1 MNIVFAEAV
10 VTDLL
15 EDINGNKLCHAR
27 VLTPNSNKYKVMNYL
42 FENSTISYFLKIGDY
57 LNYFVK
63 NEAPLVFVTDW
74 TDPTEMVG
82 LRLESEGKVIDYPNL
97 CFLAFNTDWD
107 DIKKSGIEEIFAHEF
122 SHLWL
127 SLLSYDFG
135 LSKSN
140 KFHTCTA
147 ITDPFMAF
155 SEGFAEHL
163 EVVTKDLGHNMD
175 WESTFWDYGYD
186 VNAWLCLRDEQ
197 LRYYSVINNRFIYHT
212 ALPYSEDYDIYNHLH
227 FAHITSSAF
236 TPEKLKNGNQM
247 MASEGVVASVFY
259 QMYKH
264 ELFKNTFLEDRFY
277 SQFGVNKNSLTPL
290 INLYAKVLFII
301 SKIDLRK
308 PTLMTDF
315 IRSYGEEFPNEKKD
329 LHDVFLKVTHYSTV
343 SPKATEDFGRLYRIG
358 RRGEVN
364 AFKDIL
370 KKTMDLK
377 NALFERVLSGDL
389 TLDYALA
396 EELWIDSD
404 EEITPIPWSPEK
416 KVKYRFDINTATE
429 IDLLSLDGMTFEH
442 ANNLIKKRDSR
453 CGFRSVDEF
462 YNLLKN
468 LKDTNS

>member
-1 MNIVFAEAV
+1 MNIVFAEALA
-10 VTDLL
+10 TDLL
-15 EDINGNKLCHAR
+15 EDITGNKLCHAR
-27 VLTPNSNKYKVMNYL
+27 VLTPNSNKHKVMNHL
-42 FENSTISYFLKIGDY
+42 FENTTISYFLKIGDY
-57 LNYFVK
+57 LNYFLK
-63 NEAPLVFVTDW
+63 NETPLVFVTDW

-82 LRLESEGKVIDYPNL
+82 LRLESEGEVIDYPNL

-107 DIKKSGIEEIFAHEF
+107 DIEKSGIEEIFAHEF

-127 SLLSYDFG
+127 SLLGYDFD

-147 ITDPFMAF
+147 LTDPFMAF

-163 EVVTKDLGHNMD
+163 EIVTKDLGHNMD

-212 ALPYSEDYDIYNHLH
+212 ALPYSEDYDTYNHLH

-247 MASEGVVASVFY
+247 MASEGVISSVFY

-264 ELFKNTFLEDRFY
+264 ELFKNTFSDDKFY
-277 SQFGVNKNSLTPL
+277 SQFGVNKNGLDPL
-290 INLYAKVLFII
+290 INFYAKVLFIV
-301 SKIDLRK
+301 SKIDLKK

-315 IRSYGEEFPNEKKD
+315 IRSYGEEFANEKKE
-329 LHDVFLKVTHYSTV
+329 LYDVFLKVTHYSTV
-343 SPKATEDFGRLYRIG
+343 SPTATEDFGKLYRIG

-370 KKTMDLK
+370 RKTMDLK
-377 NALFERVLSGDL
+377 KDLFERVLSCEL
-389 TLDYALA
+389 SLDHSLA
-396 EELWIDSD
+396 GELWIESD
-404 EEITPIPWSPEK
+404 EDITPIPWSPEK

-442 ANNLIKKRDSR
+442 ANNLIKERDSQY
-453 CGFRSVDEF
+453 GFRSVDEF
-462 YNLLKN
+462 YNLFLKILN
-468 LKDTNS
+468 